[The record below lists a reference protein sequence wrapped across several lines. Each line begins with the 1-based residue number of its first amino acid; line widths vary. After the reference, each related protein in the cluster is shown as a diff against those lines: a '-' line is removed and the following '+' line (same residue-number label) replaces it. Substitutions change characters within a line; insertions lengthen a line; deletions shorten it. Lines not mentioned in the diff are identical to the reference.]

1 MHKIYNNS
9 TTRENLNYISDEEQT
24 IHTDRIK
31 KARRPKKNKVEN
43 KNKKMR
49 TAFIRVSKV
58 NHITQ
63 PNEKLG
69 LEPGDTYVY
78 ELEDIIDEFEYW
90 NKSKKYKI
98 VYYVIEHNEDPDN
111 VHYHIVAEFPKESI
125 PSFESIKK
133 RFPYGNIQ
141 GCKNVKSCIWYMT
154 HQLDYCRDKYQ
165 YGFED
170 IITNNQSKLE
180 FYKQPFGVESREEKL
195 EALICGILDGT
206 ILQCKIDEIDPDL
219 YIKYKK
225 KIETAFLYR
234 KKVLLKKATRN
245 MCTTVFQGPPGAGK
259 SSLAKILA
267 KISNQP
273 IYFSGSSNDALGDMT
288 DEPWLCLD
296 DFSTNDMEY
305 EDFLKLTDP
314 HVVVPVKSRYYN
326 KPFFGSH
333 CIICTNKNIL
343 DFEFKDNH
351 KIKNKQALYR
361 RIHSVLEFL
370 PLQDD
375 KIARYYV
382 KSMQDILDDRKA
394 LEESNNNT
402 NTLLYLS
409 YLEHKNYQVHEIDL
423 TKYIDFDESQ
433 QPNLVLELSGIENN

>member
-1 MHKIYNNS
+1 
-9 TTRENLNYISDEEQT
+9 
-24 IHTDRIK
+24 
-31 KARRPKKNKVEN
+31 
-43 KNKKMR
+43 
-49 TAFIRVSKV
+49 
-58 NHITQ
+58 
-63 PNEKLG
+63 
-69 LEPGDTYVY
+69 
-78 ELEDIIDEFEYW
+78 
-90 NKSKKYKI
+90 
-98 VYYVIEHNEDPDN
+98 
-111 VHYHIVAEFPKESI
+111 
-125 PSFESIKK
+125 
-133 RFPYGNIQ
+133 
-141 GCKNVKSCIWYMT
+141 MT

-165 YGFED
+165 YEFED

-180 FYKQPFGVESREEKL
+180 FYKQPFDVKSREEKL

-206 ILQCKIDEIDPDL
+206 ILQCKIEEIDPDL
-219 YIKYKK
+219 YITYKR
-225 KIETAFLYR
+225 KIETAFSYR
-234 KKVLLKKATRN
+234 RSVLLKKATRN

-267 KISNQP
+267 QINNQP

-351 KIKNKQALYR
+351 NIKNKQALYR

-394 LEESNNNT
+394 LEESNNDRN
-402 NTLLYLS
+402 NLLYLS